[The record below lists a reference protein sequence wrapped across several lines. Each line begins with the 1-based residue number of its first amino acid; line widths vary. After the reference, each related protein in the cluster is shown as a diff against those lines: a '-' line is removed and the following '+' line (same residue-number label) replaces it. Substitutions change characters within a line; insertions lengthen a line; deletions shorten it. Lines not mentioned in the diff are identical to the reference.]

1 MLDLDQ
7 LIASACAE
15 ATPLTPER
23 ARQVEAESKRAS
35 ATVACRQRKTDEKNK
50 ALDSVNG
57 DRESLCRI
65 HLWEPR
71 TRTDQMMFSAL
82 DRRLK
87 SEVGNEDRAA
97 MIDLLVDCESTE
109 YVLTE
114 HIIPRARHPDEEVA
128 FAKLQGRFREHKPSI
143 QGFFHKPTNKSGDR
157 RARRVCP
164 APIGDFEWCERDE
177 ALTREQQIN
186 RSLAAMRAA
195 RPIRNVKEAC

>member
-15 ATPLTPER
+15 ASPLTPER

-35 ATVACRQRKTDEKNK
+35 ATVACRARKTAEKNE
-50 ALDSVNG
+50 ALDSVGG

-71 TRTDQMMFSAL
+71 TRTDHLFARAY
-82 DRRLK
+82 DRKRLF
-87 SEVGNEDRAA
+87 
-97 MIDLLVDCESTE
+97 ESGEAFHDECYEIETTE
-109 YVLTE
+109 YALVE

-128 FAKLQGRFREHKPSI
+128 FAKMQGRFKPE
-143 QGFFHKPTNKSGDR
+143 NKRGGATFYADPCVK
-157 RARRVCP
+157 ARRDRYQP
-164 APIGDFEWCERDE
+164 LGDFEWCERDE

-186 RSLAAMRAA
+186 RSLAALRAA
-195 RPIRNVKEAC
+195 RPIRNIKEAC